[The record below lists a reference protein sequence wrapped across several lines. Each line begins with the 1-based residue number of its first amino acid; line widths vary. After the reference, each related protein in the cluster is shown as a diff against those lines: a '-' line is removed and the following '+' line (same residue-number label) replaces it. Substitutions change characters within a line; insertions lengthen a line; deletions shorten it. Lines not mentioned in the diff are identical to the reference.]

1 MFIAAIVDGVLV
13 AFFWDTWWNGS
24 NTAKGKLVIWS
35 KLEQLHKISIVVL
48 ILGFFSKV
56 LIVVCLYITSMGSK
70 ASKDGIY
77 ITEMNDLNLSFEE
90 KEARE
95 EMKESEENEANEIIP
110 KEKEKEGEKQTE
122 KKSEKKSLWF

>member
-1 MFIAAIVDGVLV
+1 MLIAAIVDGVLV
-13 AFFWDTWWNGS
+13 AFFWDTWWNGA

-35 KLEQLHKISIVVL
+35 KLEQLHKISIIVL
-48 ILGFFSKV
+48 IFGFLAKA
-56 LIVVCLYITSMGSK
+56 LIVFCLCITSMGSK

-95 EMKESEENEANEIIP
+95 ELRESENEGEAEIPDEIEP
-110 KEKEKEGEKQTE
+110 KEKKV
-122 KKSEKKSLWF
+122 EKKSLWF